1 MISDPTDDEK
11 YLIFSALVR
20 MIKTSSGEGFLN
32 DDQGHPAYTLGAQ
45 GKVDAVMGGDSP
57 EENTLFKLLAS
68 FDQTYHGVV
77 PNPDL
82 STWQKFC
89 AFAVD
94 AYNRDHNPSG
104 V

>member
-45 GKVDAVMGGDSP
+45 GKVDAVMGGDSIPLKKTRFSSIVRSNVPRRSP
-57 EENTLFKLLAS
+57 EPGPIDMAEVLRFR
-68 FDQTYHGVV
+68 G
-77 PNPDL
+77 
-82 STWQKFC
+82 
-89 AFAVD
+89 
-94 AYNRDHNPSG
+94 
-104 V
+104 